1 MPGSAPS
8 PVRIYLLGRFEV
20 TRGQRTL
27 GAAAWTR
34 RKAQALLARLAL
46 DPAHRLLKDQ
56 ALDLLWPDHSTASAS
71 NNLYRTLH
79 ALRQTLNSELGA
91 GTADATFTF
100 EDGVLILDEAVWVDV
115 TEFERLCATP
125 SNDERYIT
133 HLQRALALYQ
143 GDLLPDDLYAD
154 WTIAPRETL
163 RRRRREV
170 SLALVN
176 HYRRTQDYVNSIE
189 VLIPLLIP
197 DPTDEVVQRELMR
210 AYALSGRRHDALRQY
225 QACVNALAADLDV
238 PPEPETTALY
248 DQILSGQLSLLP
260 SPSTHK
266 TVGVIRTTLKVEPS
280 PQLIGRDAEFE
291 TLRHWLEIAQGG
303 HGKTILIAGE
313 SGVGKTLLAGEVL
326 CAAKGAGLTAL
337 FGAAYEQEGQLAYQ
351 PFIEAFDRCLADSR
365 QAGPPNPITHFQRRG
380 IGDPQQEQ
388 WALFKAV
395 ADFLIGLSE
404 QAPVVMLIDDLHAA
418 DETSLHL
425 FHYLARQTR
434 QSPIVLLATYRTDLA
449 TTASPFGGLLNALYR
464 ERLSETLALDRLSKD
479 VIAQLLEQLLR
490 GKPAS
495 ELVNAINDIA
505 EGNPFFVR
513 EISRTLIDEEQV
525 DQRQGQWR
533 LKRGA
538 DLRVPTELND
548 LLRARVTR
556 LGAATQTALTAAAV
570 IGREFGFDVLRGA
583 AALPDGVLLDALD
596 LALAGHLLE
605 ETESGYQFQHS
616 LIRHALY
623 NSLSRTRR
631 ARLHGL
637 AAETIES
644 VYARRPGGLEPHI
657 EDLAFHYD
665 LSDRRER
672 ALDYLV
678 QAGQKAAGVYYAFEV
693 AVDYFERALALM
705 DVLGAADPARRWMIL
720 ESLGWWHTILAD
732 TPRAV
737 ARFEQ
742 AIALPPIEG
751 WHSARRDRVR
761 LHRGSVVALITAGD
775 PVPAEAHLRDAL
787 AEIDE
792 QEDAAEYAHLLYNVA
807 QFHWH
812 RGEYREAF
820 DAAQKSL
827 GVAEHLNEPVAIAR
841 AFEMLALAC
850 HSLGE
855 WQTGI
860 QYEQQRAS
868 LAGPGLDVT
877 EAFDVHL

>member
-1 MPGSAPS
+1 VLRAND
-8 PVRIYLLGRFEV
+8 
-20 TRGQRTL
+20 
-27 GAAAWTR
+27 WTR
-34 RKAQALLARLAL
+34 HKAQTLLARLAL

-56 ALDLLWPDHSTASAS
+56 ALDMLWPDQSPAAAG

-79 ALRQTLNSELGA
+79 ALRHTLNTTLGA
-91 GTADATFTF
+91 GAAEATLAF

-115 TEFERLCATP
+115 AEFDRLSATP
-125 SNDERYIT
+125 TDNDRRIDNLT
-133 HLQRALALYQ
+133 QALSLYR

-154 WTIAPRETL
+154 WTMAAREAL
-163 RRRRREV
+163 RRQRREI
-170 SLALVN
+170 SLALVKHHHTIHAYTN
-176 HYRRTQDYVNSIE
+176 IIE
-189 VLIPLLIP
+189 LLTPLLAS
-197 DPTDEVVQRELMR
+197 DPADEPAQRELMR
-210 AYALSGRRHDALRQY
+210 AYALGGRRHDALRQY
-225 QACVNALAADLDV
+225 QACVKALAADLDV
-238 PPEPETTALY
+238 SPEPETTALY

-260 SPSTHK
+260 LSSTRK
-266 TVGVIRTTLKVEPS
+266 TVGVIRAALKVEPS
-280 PQLIGRDAEFE
+280 PQLIGREAEFE
-291 TLRHWLEIAQGG
+291 TLRRWLEVAQDG

-313 SGVGKTLLAGEVL
+313 SGVGKTLLAGEAL
-326 CAAKGAGLTAL
+326 CAATGAGLTAL

-351 PFIEAFDRCLADSR
+351 PFIEAFDRCLADRR
-365 QAGPPNPITHFQRRG
+365 QTDPPNPITHFQRRG
-380 IGDPQQEQ
+380 TGDPQQEQ
-388 WALFKAV
+388 GALFKAV

-404 QAPVVMLIDDLHAA
+404 QAPTIMLIDDLHAA
-418 DETSLHL
+418 DEASLHL
-425 FHYLARQTR
+425 FHYLARQMR
-434 QSPIVLLATYRTDLA
+434 QAPVILLATYRTDLA
-449 TTASPFGGLLNALYR
+449 AVAAPFGGLLNALYR
-464 ERLSETLALDRLSKD
+464 EQLSETLALDRLTKN
-479 VIAQLLEQLLR
+479 VIAQLLEQLLG
-490 GKPAS
+490 GKPAPD
-495 ELVNAINDIA
+495 LVGAIDDIA

-513 EISRTLIDEEQV
+513 EISRALIDEERV
-525 DQRQGQWR
+525 EQRQGHWR

-538 DLRVPTELND
+538 DLRLPTELSD
-548 LLRARVTR
+548 LLRARVAR
-556 LGAATQTALTAAAV
+556 LGAATKTALTAAAV
-570 IGREFGFDVLRGA
+570 IGREFGFDVLRGV
-583 AALPDGVLLDALD
+583 AALPDGSLLDALD

-605 ETESGYQFQHS
+605 ETESGYRFQHS
-616 LIRHALY
+616 LIRQALY
-623 NSLSRTRR
+623 DSLNRTRR

-678 QAGQKAAGVYYAFEV
+678 RAGQKAAGVYYAFEV
-693 AVDYFERALALM
+693 AVDYFERALSLM
-705 DVLGAADPARRWMIL
+705 DASGVADPARRWMIL

-742 AIALPPIEG
+742 AIALPPTEG
-751 WHSARRDRVR
+751 WRSARHDRVR

-775 PVPAEAHLRDAL
+775 PVSAEAHLRAAL

-812 RGEYREAF
+812 QGEYHEAF

-827 GVAEHLNEPVAIAR
+827 GVAERLNEPIAIAR

-860 QYEQQRAS
+860 HYEEQRAS
-868 LAGPGLDVT
+868 LTGPGLDVT